1 MNDNIPYK
9 VGYAHGSRGQPMYK
23 FFSPEGCHEDTQ
35 YRQGYIAGNL
45 DRQLDIQRYSNDQR
59 SGC

>member
-23 FFSPEGCHEDTQ
+23 FFSPEGCYEDTQ

-45 DRQLDIQRYSNDQR
+45 DRQLDIQRYSNDQ
-59 SGC
+59 